1 MRFTRAPNLPPL
13 LLELKKSRYYEIS
26 GTVLGGYL
34 ILLIT
39 TSSSFL
45 EREIRTASFQYFKT
59 LKKLMV
65 FMKKLVKTD
74 SFQRTTGS
82 FVGEYLIP

>member
-1 MRFTRAPNLPPL
+1 MTFTRAPHLPLL

-39 TSSSFL
+39 ISSSFL
-45 EREIRTASFQYFKT
+45 ERENQNCQFSVLQNPQNTDGFQEKT
-59 LKKLMV
+59 GKN
-65 FMKKLVKTD
+65 
-74 SFQRTTGS
+74 
-82 FVGEYLIP
+82 